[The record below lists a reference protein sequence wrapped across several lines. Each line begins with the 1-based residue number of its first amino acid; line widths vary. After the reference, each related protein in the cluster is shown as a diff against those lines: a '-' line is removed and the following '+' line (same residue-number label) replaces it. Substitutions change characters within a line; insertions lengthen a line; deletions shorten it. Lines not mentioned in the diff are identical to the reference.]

1 VSERRFQSEGE
12 LAGWLAEAGVATA
25 GWGRAGAKQPGD
37 LWAEYRNGESR
48 FVDDPPA
55 RLIAVAQV
63 VLRRGDTVLLELA
76 QEFAD
81 SRRRVRLRPPSEK
94 MKPGESPRAAALRC
108 LAEELGLGEGEV
120 TLSEEGQVSEEEADS
135 PSYPGL
141 TTRYRFHVFAATAA
155 ALPDADFARD
165 NHAAD
170 DPIRRHYW
178 GWRTEEKPQ
187 ISQITQIEDSNQ

>member
-1 VSERRFQSEGE
+1 MSERRFQSAGE
-12 LAGWLAEAGVATA
+12 LAAWLAAAGIDPAA
-25 GWGRAGAKQPGD
+25 WGREGAKQLGD

-48 FVDDPPA
+48 FVDESPA

-63 VLRRGDTVLLELA
+63 VLRRGDKVLLELA

-81 SRRRVRLRPPSEK
+81 GRRRVRLRPPSEK
-94 MKPGESPRAAALRC
+94 MKPGESPRDAARRC
-108 LAEELGLGEGEV
+108 LAEELGLGAGEI
-120 TLSEEGQVSEEEADS
+120 TLSEDYQVIEEEENS

-178 GWRTEEKPQ
+178 GWREEEKP
-187 ISQITQIEDSNQ
+187 QITQIEDRNQ

>member
-1 VSERRFQSEGE
+1 MSERHFQNELQ
-12 LAGWLAEAGVATA
+12 LAGWLAAAGIDVG
-25 GWGRAGAKQPGD
+25 GWGRGEAKYLVD
-37 LWAEYRNGESR
+37 LWAEYRNGESH

-55 RLIAVAQV
+55 RLIGVAQV
-63 VLRRGDTVLLELA
+63 VLQRGNRVLLELA

-81 SRRRVRLRPPSEK
+81 SRQRVRLRPPSEK

-108 LAEELGLGEGEV
+108 LAEELGLGEEEV
-120 TLSEEGQVSEEEADS
+120 TLSETYQVIEEEEDS

-165 NHAAD
+165 NQAAN

-178 GWRTEEKPQ
+178 GWREEENPQ
-187 ISQITQIEDSNQ
+187 IPQV